1 MLAGRDRHAG
11 KWFINSNLER
21 ARAKWNVK
29 LKHML
34 HSECANLSSLSEL
47 YRALCLSLA
56 PSLHTPP
63 QGCFCLLSQGWKL
76 RSNSRRI
83 FSKGICF
90 CSFYFHFTLSEHTVE
105 LKLFGIITHFFTS
118 DQKLLKST
126 ELDYRTHPVVI
137 TLTYQ
142 MRSFPVV
149 GVNSVMTSSTVEL
162 LGSSKQNQLQGD

>member
-34 HSECANLSSLSEL
+34 HSECAKLSSLSEL

-63 QGCFCLLSQGWKL
+63 QGCFCLLSQGWKW
-76 RSNSRRI
+76 RSNSMRI
-83 FSKGICF
+83 ILKGICF
-90 CSFYFHFTLSEHTVE
+90 LLVLPSLHFVR
-105 LKLFGIITHFFTS
+105 THGWVQAFWNYYTFLHIRSKTS
-118 DQKLLKST
+118 KSP
-126 ELDYRTHPVVI
+126 ELDYRRHPVVI
-137 TLTYQ
+137 SLIYQ

-149 GVNSVMTSSTVEL
+149 GVNSVMSSSTVEL